1 MSWQTSRK
9 IRLTQV
15 GTAIIAAL
23 AVQSGYAR
31 EDIMDTTGLADYIAG
46 STDVQPLK
54 DYGVTWGGWLQAS
67 ITANANA
74 PQDGYNGTMTF
85 NDRANQVQM
94 NQVYFYL
101 QKAITVSGDEWDW
114 GGRFDG
120 MYGSDSIFTQ
130 AYGTPY
136 QNQAASAY
144 SPYNRGNWDLNLGSH
159 NNLYNAFA
167 LPQAYASLNIPFGN
181 GVDLKVG
188 HFYTPVG
195 YEVVTAPDN
204 FFMSKPYTFQY
215 GEPFTHTGFLANY
228 ALDENWTIS
237 GGGVTGSGTGG
248 WDGSF
253 NTQLG
258 NWSFLGGT
266 GWTSD
271 DKAYSLNLTGTAGNQ
286 SYSQPGSNNF
296 WGIYSLVGKA
306 NWLDDD
312 LHYVIQHDHGYANNV
327 WNENALNVNA
337 QWYGINQYLTYDIED
352 NLGVGL
358 RAEWFR
364 DANGYRVQ
372 GPARCGAST
381 NYDSTGTAQ
390 SYSCASQNPA
400 SGSGL
405 TSLNSPYVGS
415 TAGWGNNMGG
425 GANYYEL
432 TAGLNYKPLKWV
444 ILRPNARYDF
454 SQGASMYM
462 GSNGQMLDYQF
473 TFSFDA
479 TVVF

>member
-9 IRLTQV
+9 TRLTQV

-74 PQDGYNGTMTF
+74 PQDGYNGVMTF

-101 QKAITVSGDEWDW
+101 QKAIAVNGDEWDW

-136 QNQAASAY
+136 SSQANSSQY
-144 SPYNRGNWDLNLGSH
+144 LNRGNWDLNLGSH
-159 NNLYNAFA
+159 NNLYNSFA
-167 LPQAYASLNIPFGN
+167 LPQAYASVNIPFGN
-181 GVDLKVG
+181 GIDVKVG

-204 FFMSKPYTFQY
+204 FFMSKPLTFQY

-228 ALDENWTIS
+228 AIDENWTAS
-237 GGGVTGSGTGG
+237 AGGVTGSATGG
-248 WDGSF
+248 WDGNF

-271 DKAYSLNLTGTAGNQ
+271 EKDYSLNLTGTAGNQ
-286 SYSQPGSNNF
+286 SYSSPGNNSF
-296 WGIYSLVGKA
+296 WGLYSLVGKG
-306 NWLDDD
+306 NWLNDD

-327 WNENALNVNA
+327 INENGQNVNA
-337 QWYGINQYLTYDIED
+337 QWYGINQYLMYDIED

-381 NYDSTGTAQ
+381 NYNASTNSTSSFACSGGTS
-390 SYSCASQNPA
+390 SYI
-400 SGSGL
+400 
-405 TSLNSPYVGS
+405 NSA
-415 TAGWGNNMGG
+415 TNQWNNAGG
-425 GANYYEL
+425 GANFYEL

-454 SQGASMYM
+454 SQGSSMFM
-462 GSNGQMLDYQF
+462 GSNGNMLNYQF

>member
-9 IRLTQV
+9 TRLTQV

-67 ITANANA
+67 VTANANA
-74 PQDGYNGTMTF
+74 PADGYNGPMTF
-85 NDRANQVQM
+85 NDRSGQVQM

-101 QKAITVSGDEWDW
+101 QKAIAVNGDEWDW

-120 MYGSDSIFTQ
+120 MYGSDSILTQ

-136 QNQAASAY
+136 ANLGNPSQ
-144 SPYNRGNWDLNLGSH
+144 PLNRNNWDLNLGSH
-159 NNLYNAFA
+159 NNLYNSFA
-167 LPQAYASLNIPFGN
+167 LPQAYASLNVPFGN
-181 GVDLKVG
+181 GVDVKVG
-188 HFYTPVG
+188 HFYTPIG

-228 ALDENWTIS
+228 AIDENWS
-237 GGGVTGSGTGG
+237 ASAGGVTGSATGG
-248 WDGSF
+248 WDGGF

-258 NWSFLGGT
+258 NWDFLGGA

-271 DKAYSLNLTGTAGNQ
+271 DKSYSLNVTGTAGNR
-286 SYSQPGSNNF
+286 SYTNPGNNSF
-296 WGIYSLVGKA
+296 WGIYSIVGKA
-306 NWLDDD
+306 NWFDDD
-312 LHYVIQHDHGYANNV
+312 LHYVIQHDHGYANGVSNGMLT
-327 WNENALNVNA
+327 NADGTYDTSINA
-337 QWYGINQYLTYDIED
+337 QWYGINQYLMYDIED

-364 DANGYRVQ
+364 DANGFRVA

-381 NYDSTGTAQ
+381 NLTNPGN
-390 SYSCASQNPA
+390 AS
-400 SGSGL
+400 SGSSFACSGGNASYL
-405 TSLNSPYVGS
+405 ASNQG
-415 TAGWGNNMGG
+415 GNNAGG

-454 SQGASMYM
+454 SQGVNAFMSSTT
-462 GSNGQMLDYQF
+462 GTMLNYQF

-479 TVVF
+479 TIVF